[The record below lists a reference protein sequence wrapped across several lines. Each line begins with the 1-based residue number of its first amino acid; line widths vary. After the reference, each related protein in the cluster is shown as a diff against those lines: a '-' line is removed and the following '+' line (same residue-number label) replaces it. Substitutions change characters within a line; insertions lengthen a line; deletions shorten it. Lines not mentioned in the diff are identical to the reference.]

1 MKKDVI
7 EFLDDAN
14 QPPQLTTTDEGYDI
28 NEAREMFIARVESE
42 GFRVV
47 LPADNELLID
57 IDTEQHYATF
67 LRSLESV
74 VRNVGNFSD
83 WRIEAHPSKSG
94 LPRQHITISLPFAVD
109 PYERIAWQAALGSDP
124 MRELLSAIR
133 LMRGDAHPTLF
144 VELGAHMTDGVI
156 PKPEA
161 L

>member
-14 QPPQLTTTDEGYDI
+14 QPPQLTKMDEGYDI
-28 NEAREMFIARVESE
+28 NEAREIFIARVESE

-47 LPADNELLID
+47 LPADNELQID
-57 IDTEQHYATF
+57 IDTEQHYATL

-74 VRNVGNFSD
+74 ARNVDTLG
-83 WRIEAHPSKSG
+83 WGIEAHPSKSG
-94 LPRQHITISLPFAVD
+94 LPRQHITISLPFTVG
-109 PYERIAWQAALGSDP
+109 PFERIAWQAALGSDP

-144 VELGAHMTDGVI
+144 VELGAHMTDGSI
-156 PKPEA
+156 PEPDA